1 MDGAAPKAKLHPP
14 RRARAPCARV
24 AEGSG
29 ASAKHR
35 GKEPEMFAVA
45 SGVNAEGEGGASG
58 LGEGPEGCIG
68 GGTAGRG
75 TAGIRSGLAPIT
87 CFFWMKNRNSGNDKL
102 NWVSEHL
109 PTSGVNFRQGPV
121 LRSNRSGFP
130 QRGRRDFK
138 SKTRGIIFK
147 GK

>member
-29 ASAKHR
+29 ASARHR
-35 GKEPEMFAVA
+35 GKEPQMFAVA
-45 SGVNAEGEGGASG
+45 SGVNAEGKGGASG

-68 GGTAGRG
+68 GVDRRHLLRISTDHM
-75 TAGIRSGLAPIT
+75 LLLDE
-87 CFFWMKNRNSGNDKL
+87 NRNSGNDKL

-109 PTSGVNFRQGPV
+109 PTSGVNFGKALCSDPPGPAFPSMGDATSSQKRGESF
-121 LRSNRSGFP
+121 LRENEE
-130 QRGRRDFK
+130 
-138 SKTRGIIFK
+138 
-147 GK
+147 

>member
-1 MDGAAPKAKLHPP
+1 MNGAAPKAKLHPP

-29 ASAKHR
+29 ASARHR
-35 GKEPEMFAVA
+35 GKEPQMFAVA
-45 SGVNAEGEGGASG
+45 SGVNAEGERGASG

-68 GGTAGRG
+68 GADRG
-75 TAGIRSGLAPIT
+75 ARDCGHSLRISTDHMLLLDE
-87 CFFWMKNRNSGNDKL
+87 NRNSGNDKL

-121 LRSNRSGFP
+121 LRSTRSGFP